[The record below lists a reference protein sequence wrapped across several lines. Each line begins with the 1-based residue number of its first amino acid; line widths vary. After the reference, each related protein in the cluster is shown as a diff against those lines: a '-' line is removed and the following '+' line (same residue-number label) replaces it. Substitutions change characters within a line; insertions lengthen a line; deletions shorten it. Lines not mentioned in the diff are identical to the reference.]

1 MILYDPTPITS
12 EPQLLRALIS
22 SDVFNLYAGA
32 LLASVKARVNFPDCY
47 PVVSDRV
54 CQFVFACFVIKHS
67 AHCAQG
73 HKVLSAYVN
82 NALACLKP

>member
-1 MILYDPTPITS
+1 M
-12 EPQLLRALIS
+12 RALLS

-47 PVVSDRV
+47 PVVSDRI
-54 CQFVFACFVIKHS
+54 CQVVVVCFVIKHS
-67 AHCAQG
+67 AHYAQI
-73 HKVLSAYVN
+73 HSVLSAYVN